1 MIQNTNRTHDFIVI
15 GGGIAGTSITWELSA
30 SEHGVVLEREEAFGY
45 HTTGRSAATSV
56 ELLQNQTTHT
66 LTRASR
72 DFMKNPPEGFTESP
86 LLKPSGCII
95 TANAAEQ
102 TGLETAYEEARALGV
117 EAMLVSSSEV
127 ARHIPVIKESPD
139 AIHAGIYEPGAQRI
153 DVDAL
158 LQGYIKGAKSRG
170 CEFYRGIEIDA
181 IRRQHDMW
189 HIKAGDKTF
198 TAPIVIN
205 AAGAWA
211 DEIANMAGLAPMGLQ
226 PKRRTI
232 VTFSAPDQ
240 YDVSKWPMIGD
251 IGGTFYFL
259 PEAGHLMGSS
269 ADKTPS
275 PPCDSQPEELDIAT
289 AVYNIEQHTHLKIDK
304 IHHKW
309 AGLRTFAPDE
319 LPIVGYDSKAEGFF
333 WFAGQ
338 GGFGIQVAPALA
350 RIGAALALDS
360 GFQSMAAT
368 LNLDLNKILPGRL
381 R

>member
-1 MIQNTNRTHDFIVI
+1 MMQNTNETHDFIVI
-15 GGGIAGTSITWELSA
+15 GGGIAGTSIAWELSA
-30 SEHGVVLEREEAFGY
+30 SQHGVVLEREEAFGY

-72 DFMKNPPEGFTESP
+72 EFMKNPPEGFTESP
-86 LLKPSGCII
+86 LLKPSGCFI

-102 TGLETAYEEARALGV
+102 TWLETAYEEARAQGV
-117 EAMLVSSSEV
+117 EATLVSGNEI
-127 ARHIPVIKESPD
+127 ARQIPIIKESPD
-139 AIHAGIYEPGAQRI
+139 AIHTGIYEPDAQRI

-158 LQGYIKGAKSRG
+158 LQGYIKGAKARG
-170 CEFYRGIEIDA
+170 CELHRGIVIDA
-181 IRRQHDMW
+181 IKQHHDMW
-189 HIKAGDKTF
+189 HVKAGDKTF
-198 TAPIVIN
+198 IAPIVIN

-211 DEIANMAGLAPMGLQ
+211 DEIAKMADLAPMGLE

-240 YDVSKWPMIGD
+240 YDISNWPMIGD

-259 PEAGHLMGSS
+259 PEAGQLMGSS

-319 LPIVGYDSKAEGFF
+319 LPIVGYDPKAHGFF

-350 RIGAALALDS
+350 SIGAALALDAEFES
-360 GFQSMAAT
+360 LAKTM
-368 LNLDLNKILPGRL
+368 NLDLDKILPDRL